1 MIKIFRCDK
10 CSETFKD
17 KEALEEHAKSHQGKI
32 KVTIPSFTTKQIPVI
47 LLILVFV
54 VSSIAFVFSFRLDG
68 ITPSQQEVKVGALG
82 STHEHSD
89 FAIYIDGKQIT
100 PLGPEYY
107 VKSPFVHVESG
118 PGEGYVIHVHAT
130 GVTLG
135 MFLKTLGFD
144 ITADCIEISGT
155 RYCTTQEK
163 KLQLYVKGNG
173 GSWEQSFQNGNYVLR
188 DMDKIL
194 ISYGSETG
202 VPQQQ
207 RSITDFSKLNADR

>member
-10 CSETFKD
+10 CGEAFKHREDLD
-17 KEALEEHAKSHQGKI
+17 KHSKSHQGKI
-32 KVTIPSFTTKQIPVI
+32 KVTIPSFTAKQLPVI

-68 ITPSQQEVKVGALG
+68 IQPQSQVKVGALG

-89 FAIYIDGKQIT
+89 LAIYVDGRQIT

-107 VKSPFVHVESG
+107 VKSQFVHVESG

-135 MFLKTLGFD
+135 MFLVSLGFD
-144 ITADCIEISGT
+144 FTADCLEISGT
-155 RYCTTQEK
+155 RYCTNQEK
-163 KLQLYVKGNG
+163 RLKFYVRRSG
-173 GSWEQSFQNGNYVLR
+173 GEWEQRYENGDYVIR

-194 ISYGSETG
+194 ISYGSETD
-202 VPQQQ
+202 VSQQQ
-207 RSITDFSKLNADR
+207 STVTDFSKLNAGR